1 MKNNNYV
8 CSPYAVFKREEEPK
22 KQRFLNGSQLQQV
35 WKARDTAA
43 QLRHQVEN
51 LPCWILDTEDWGAVL
66 DAMDKV
72 RTILNTS
79 KEVIDE
85 L

>member
-8 CSPYAVFKREEEPK
+8 CSPYAIFEREEPK
-22 KQRFLNGSQLQQV
+22 KRFLSSSEIGRVWQARNTADQL
-35 WKARDTAA
+35 T
-43 QLRHQVEN
+43 HQIEN
-51 LPCWILDTEDWGAVL
+51 LPCWILETEDWGVVL